1 MQFTFSSK
9 NETKKIR
16 QILDIS
22 RYYYID
28 GLSQLEISKKMA
40 LSRPTVSRLLQQAKE
55 TGIVEIKINDPFQ
68 DINSLKEQLKKKYG
82 LKEVIIA
89 LQTSN
94 DLETI
99 YDALGEEAA
108 RYLDKIVKNNDIIGI
123 SWGLTMK
130 AIANHLTE
138 SQKDNVKIVQL
149 KGSVANSQENNYSI
163 DITSSFNKAFHTQS
177 QILPLPVIFDNA
189 KTKELVTKDHFI
201 QSVIQEGYSANIAL
215 FTVGT
220 TRPSAMLFR
229 LGYLD
234 QQHIDDLRKKSVG
247 DVLSR
252 FITSTGEIADPE
264 LDKRTVGLPLDKL
277 HEKPY
282 SILTAGGESKLHSI
296 HAALLGGYANVLI
309 TDQNVAQKLLDL

>member
-201 QSVIQEGYSANIAL
+201 QSVIQEATAPTLLYL
-215 FTVGT
+215 LWV
-220 TRPSAMLFR
+220 L
-229 LGYLD
+229 LD
-234 QQHIDDLRKKSVG
+234 QVPCYFGSAILISNI
-247 DVLSR
+247 SM
-252 FITSTGEIADPE
+252 IY
-264 LDKRTVGLPLDKL
+264 
-277 HEKPY
+277 EKN
-282 SILTAGGESKLHSI
+282 
-296 HAALLGGYANVLI
+296 LLGMFFPDLLLVLG
-309 TDQNVAQKLLDL
+309 K